1 MGDIKDFDLPHEDR
15 ERRCPKLGG
24 PVTFSYCRIE
34 SGDMPCS
41 RSLACWSEVFDV
53 SSFFK
58 SIMDEQE
65 FKEHFNQQGRQ
76 KVVTL
81 MELIEKAKQT
91 LNKSDS
97 QSEEQ

>member
-1 MGDIKDFDLPHEDR
+1 MSDRTDFDIPHEDR

-41 RSLACWSEVFDV
+41 RSLTCWSEVFDV
-53 SSFFK
+53 SSYFR
-58 SIMDEQE
+58 STMDEKE
-65 FKEHFNQQGRQ
+65 FQEHFNPQGQQ
-76 KVVTL
+76 KLVTL

-97 QSEEQ
+97 QSEEK